1 MAGASGR
8 TADSRK
14 PSERL
19 LPITVRLT
27 VAELAALSHVAVMV
41 TSAVD
46 AVVVN
51 AADRGLLKLREAA
64 ANHVR

>member
-1 MAGASGR
+1 VTKGNTTT
-8 TADSRK
+8 TAL
-14 PSERL
+14 L

-27 VAELAALSHVAVMV
+27 TAEAAALSFVAVMV

-46 AVVVN
+46 VAVVN

-64 ANHVR
+64 AGHVR